1 MMKTL
6 INDTFPPLKPS
17 MASGIVPKSENEV
30 M

>member
-17 MASGIVPKSENEV
+17 MASGIVPKGENEV

>member
-1 MMKTL
+1 MKAL
-6 INDTFPPLKPS
+6 INDTFLPLKPS